1 MALAF
6 LRRHRRW
13 FFVFLWVVILAFVI
27 LYIPNTDPATSLA
40 NTTVATVG
48 GEAIQAN
55 EFQRQYLR
63 QRRQF
68 LDMNQGQIDEAMLE
82 RMGLREQVL
91 SSMVRA
97 RLEALEADRLG
108 FQVDDKALVKAIT
121 EDPQLQTDGR
131 FIGTPT
137 LTRML
142 QGRGMTVVD
151 FENEVRAQLK
161 AQRLREAVTDGVTVS
176 DAEIS
181 AEFRRRSEQVHA
193 EYVHLPLAPFEA
205 AIQPTDAEISARFE
219 GNKDR
224 FRLPERRVLSY
235 LHVDP
240 MELRGKVLPTG
251 TEIENYYRAN
261 AAEFT
266 TPPQVCA
273 RHVLVK
279 LKASPDATEG
289 HDDATARTM
298 AEAALARLRK
308 GEAFEKVAKE
318 NSEDSSAA
326 NGGSLGCFAREQ
338 MVPEF
343 SAAAFALAPGAM
355 SDLVKSSFGY
365 HIIKVDTKL
374 DGTTVPLEQART
386 RIEGQ
391 LQDTKARD
399 LASQKAAA
407 VVEGLKSNQSLEQ
420 IAIAQALTVKKS
432 EPLQLGKGTG
442 VLTSPVLLSNAF
454 ELKAKETSKNG
465 FQAGAG
471 AAFFRVDEILESKIP
486 TLAEVKDDVRLDL
499 IKHLARE
506 KARQAAQALAADAER
521 TSLAAAAT
529 RAKAT
534 RVETKGL
541 VGRGQGFTDIAQGSL
556 LEQQVFDLSEKK
568 ISGPLDTPTGV
579 AVARVIEKTASD
591 EAAMIQQRE
600 SIRAGL
606 IEAKK
611 DRLFSSYLQTLTER
625 FPITQ
630 NAEALASIR

>member
-1 MALAF
+1 MGCGQG
-6 LRRHRRW
+6 
-13 FFVFLWVVILAFVI
+13 
-27 LYIPNTDPATSLA
+27 PAHGHGDRELLPSKRGQF
-40 NTTVATVG
+40 AT
-48 GEAIQAN
+48 
-55 EFQRQYLR
+55 RP
-63 QRRQF
+63 
-68 LDMNQGQIDEAMLE
+68 
-82 RMGLREQVL
+82 GL
-91 SSMVRA
+91 
-97 RLEALEADRLG
+97 
-108 FQVDDKALVKAIT
+108 
-121 EDPQLQTDGR
+121 P
-131 FIGTPT
+131 
-137 LTRML
+137 
-142 QGRGMTVVD
+142 
-151 FENEVRAQLK
+151 
-161 AQRLREAVTDGVTVS
+161 
-176 DAEIS
+176 
-181 AEFRRRSEQVHA
+181 RRSGGQSG
-193 EYVHLPLAPFEA
+193 
-205 AIQPTDAEISARFE
+205 PT
-219 GNKDR
+219 
-224 FRLPERRVLSY
+224 
-235 LHVDP
+235 
-240 MELRGKVLPTG
+240 
-251 TEIENYYRAN
+251 YRA
-261 AAEFT
+261 T
-266 TPPQVCA
+266 T
-273 RHVLVK
+273 R
-279 LKASPDATEG
+279 
-289 HDDATARTM
+289 TART
-298 AEAALARLRK
+298 AEAAVARLRK
-308 GEAFEKVAKE
+308 GDAFEKVAKE

-355 SDLVKSSFGY
+355 SDLVKTSFGY

-374 DGTTVPLEQART
+374 EGTTVPLEQART
-386 RIEGQ
+386 RIEAQ

-407 VVEGLKSNQSLEQ
+407 VVEALKSNQSSSRSP
-420 IAIAQALTVKKS
+420 AQALTVKKS
-432 EPLQLGKGTG
+432 EPLQLGKGAG

-499 IKHLARE
+499 IKHMARE

-541 VGRGQGFTDIAQGSL
+541 VGRGQAFTEIAQGSL
-556 LEQQVFDLSEKK
+556 LEQQVFTCPES
-568 ISGPLDTPTGV
+568 PLDTPTG

-600 SIRAGL
+600 SIRTGL

-611 DRLFSSYLQTLTER
+611 DRLVSSYLQTLTER